1 MKNFLR
7 RQFLFILLLS
17 FFVCCAVYWLYWHLT
32 PFTADAFVFADTRAV
47 TPWVEGYIAD
57 IYVKNNQTV
66 KKGEPLFSTYTPPY
80 ELKVRM
86 LEHEI
91 AATAEKLAGCRAAM
105 LQAEA
110 EIQGF
115 DADIANSRYLHSRAQ
130 EMLKTAAIS
139 EDYAVL
145 QLRNLKVDLSK
156 KSAAQHKRQTIL
168 HECRT
173 LEATLKKLSA
183 ALDLNKIWHRQTTVT
198 ALNDG
203 IVTNMMISPGSYCK
217 PGEVLFA
224 LVDTSNWYVQANF
237 KESELSEIRPGTGA
251 VIRLRQYPGKIYHG
265 IVESPRLSAEKRL
278 TSPRSGMTEVKKE
291 NEWFLLPQRFP
302 VQIKILDP
310 DEMLNF
316 GASAYVTLDI
326 PSRPFR
332 QFFWEL
338 FL

>member
-1 MKNFLR
+1 MNFFR
-7 RQFLFILLLS
+7 RQFLFILLAA
-17 FFVCCAVYWLYWHLT
+17 FFIACAIYWLYWHLT
-32 PFTADAFVFADTRAV
+32 PFTADAFVFADTRSV
-47 TPWVEGYIAD
+47 TPWVEGYISD
-57 IYVKNNQTV
+57 IYVKNNQHV
-66 KKGEPLFSTYTPPY
+66 KKGDPLFTTYVPPY
-80 ELKVRM
+80 KLKVEM

-91 AATAEKLAGCRAAM
+91 AATTEKLAGCRAAM
-105 LQAEA
+105 LQVEA

-115 DADIANSRYLHSRAQ
+115 DADIVNSRYLHGRAQ

-145 QLRNLKVDLSK
+145 QLRNLKVDLSRRA
-156 KSAAQHKRQTIL
+156 AAQHKLQML
-168 HECRT
+168 VHECKT

-183 ALDLNKIWHRQTTVT
+183 ALELNKIWHHQTTVT
-198 ALNDG
+198 ALSDG

-217 PGEVLFA
+217 PGAVLFA
-224 LVDTSNWYVQANF
+224 MVDTSNWYVQANF
-237 KESELSEIRPGTGA
+237 KESELSEIRPGTRA

-265 IVESPRLSAEKRL
+265 VVESTSLSAEKRL
-278 TSPRSGMTEVKKE
+278 TSPRSGMTEVRKE

-310 DEMLNF
+310 DGMLNF